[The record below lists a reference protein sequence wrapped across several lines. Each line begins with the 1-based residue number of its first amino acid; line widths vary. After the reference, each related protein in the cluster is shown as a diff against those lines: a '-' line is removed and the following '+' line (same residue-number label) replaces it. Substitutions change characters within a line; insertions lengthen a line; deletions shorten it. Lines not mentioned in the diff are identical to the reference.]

1 MLLVVVVVVFVLLMV
16 VVVVVVVVVMQCNM
30 GVYTRN
36 LVTVELLKNV
46 RIHKH
51 CKEGT
56 YFSQVWQ
63 TKFL

>member
-1 MLLVVVVVVFVLLMV
+1 MLLVVVVVVFVLLM

-63 TKFL
+63 TNFL